1 MINSED
7 LEGQKAVGAV
17 LDMVEAMRSGD
28 KGQLVS
34 IVHGYISP
42 ASSHDERERL
52 LGILLQVFART
63 VVQLTY
69 IIGEIDPSAVV
80 QWRDDMRKIASG
92 EGG

>member
-1 MINSED
+1 VINSED

-34 IVHGYISP
+34 IVQGYISS
-42 ASSHDERERL
+42 ASSNDERERL

-69 IIGEIDPSAVV
+69 IIGEIDPAVVV